1 MVPTL
6 VNVAFGALIAAALL
20 GAAFDRRAVAVV
32 VFAAALPS
40 ADAAA
45 SLVVEGATNGLL
57 HNVFVPLLLAVA
69 IYWDTAHREESW
81 VRSRYGWR
89 GVRVA
94 WVALA
99 SFVVAGIGADLFGEH
114 GAALF
119 FPVYDEFYRVSG
131 RLVLSTQEGVVQTY
145 VEFGNGLLAIE
156 SLGGPD
162 EHHVASWINPTPGTE
177 VPADAERT
185 FRIVDEG
192 WQAVVVVA
200 AAATLTVRFWET
212 ERVREGAE

>member
-1 MVPTL
+1 MAPTL

-40 ADAAA
+40 TDAAA
-45 SLVVEGATNGLL
+45 SLLVEGATNGML
-57 HNVFVPLLLAVA
+57 HNVFVPILVGAA

-81 VRSRYGWR
+81 IRSRYGWR

-114 GAALF
+114 GAALL

-131 RLVLSTQEGVVQTY
+131 RLILSTQEGVVQTY
-145 VEFGNGLLAIE
+145 VEFGNGLLSLD

-177 VPADAERT
+177 VPADAERKV
-185 FRIVDEG
+185 RLVDEG
-192 WQAVVVVA
+192 WQAVVVA
-200 AAATLTVRFWET
+200 AGTATLAVKFWE
-212 ERVREGAE
+212 EK

>member
-6 VNVAFGALIAAALL
+6 VNLAFGALIAAALL
-20 GAAFDRRAVAVV
+20 GAAFDRRSVAVV
-32 VFAAALPS
+32 VFAAVLPS
-40 ADAAA
+40 ADAVA
-45 SLVVEGATNGLL
+45 SLLVEGATNALL
-57 HNVFVPLLLAVA
+57 HNVFVPTLLGAA

-81 VRSRYGWR
+81 IRSRYGWR

-99 SFVVAGIGADLFGEH
+99 SFAVAGIGADLFGEN
-114 GAALF
+114 GAALL

-145 VEFGNGLLAIE
+145 VEFGNGLLLLD

-162 EHHVASWINPTPGTE
+162 DHHVASWINPTPGTE
-177 VPADAERT
+177 VPADAERQ

-192 WQAVVVVA
+192 WQAVVVGA
-200 AAATLTVRFWET
+200 GAATLAVKFWET
-212 ERVREGAE
+212 EGGQH

>member
-1 MVPTL
+1 MASTL

-20 GAAFDRRAVAVV
+20 GAAFDRRSVVVV

-45 SLVVEGATNGLL
+45 SLLVEGATNALL
-57 HNVFVPLLLAVA
+57 HNVFAPFLVGVA

-81 VRSRYGWR
+81 IRSRYGWR

-99 SFVVAGIGADLFGEH
+99 SFVVAGIGADLFGEN
-114 GAALF
+114 GAALL

-177 VPADAERT
+177 VPTDAERK

-192 WQAVVVVA
+192 WQAVVVA
-200 AAATLTVRFWET
+200 TATATLAIKFWEET
-212 ERVREGAE
+212 